1 MKHIS
6 LSSTSFLI
14 PSNDHWKLLKENFKI
29 TYQDYGKI
37 ITTKEKINFFS
48 EINIIFLA
56 DLIDFFELNPKNFNK
71 NKKILDKIIKLFNK
85 RLQSTSS
92 KIIIGVSEYLSDN
105 NITFSR
111 QKKLSEQLKI
121 YFLNKLYDLIKKN
134 KNLFVLNLDNSFS
147 KVGYN
152 NCFSSRNF
160 YLMNSRLSEFG
171 LNVLV
176 IELSSLMQ
184 RLVKTNS
191 KVLIVDCDNTLWGGV
206 IAEDGIKKIQIGQD
220 GIGRAFRDFQKA
232 IKNLKNSGIL
242 IALASKNEKK
252 DVLDVIKNHK
262 SMILKDDD
270 VTSYKINW
278 KEKTQNIIE
287 LSEELMLGLDSFVFW
302 DDNPVEREK
311 VKKNLKKV
319 NVIEP
324 HQDVSEWPKQISE
337 YIGFLKFTNTK
348 EDYLKTSQYKKRDK
362 FLLSKKKYNNDLE
375 YLKTIKLKI
384 NVNDLNNSNID
395 RAVQLTQKTNQ
406 FNFTTKRYDHK
417 TIKEFTKNK
426 KNSFLVN
433 IKDIYGDHGL
443 VALVLLKELNNY
455 LVIDTFLLS
464 CRILGRYIENW
475 ILGYIQKSAIKRK
488 LNGTIIQFN
497 KTEKNIPAMNFLSTI
512 KIDKYSKKLDSE
524 SLYKIL
530 NIKSNRTELFILKN
544 NKKITMANIYD

>member
-1 MKHIS
+1 
-6 LSSTSFLI
+6 
-14 PSNDHWKLLKENFKI
+14 
-29 TYQDYGKI
+29 
-37 ITTKEKINFFS
+37 
-48 EINIIFLA
+48 INIIFLA

-270 VTSYKINW
+270 VTS
-278 KEKTQNIIE
+278 
-287 LSEELMLGLDSFVFW
+287 
-302 DDNPVEREK
+302 
-311 VKKNLKKV
+311 
-319 NVIEP
+319 
-324 HQDVSEWPKQISE
+324 
-337 YIGFLKFTNTK
+337 
-348 EDYLKTSQYKKRDK
+348 
-362 FLLSKKKYNNDLE
+362 
-375 YLKTIKLKI
+375 
-384 NVNDLNNSNID
+384 
-395 RAVQLTQKTNQ
+395 
-406 FNFTTKRYDHK
+406 
-417 TIKEFTKNK
+417 
-426 KNSFLVN
+426 
-433 IKDIYGDHGL
+433 
-443 VALVLLKELNNY
+443 
-455 LVIDTFLLS
+455 
-464 CRILGRYIENW
+464 
-475 ILGYIQKSAIKRK
+475 
-488 LNGTIIQFN
+488 
-497 KTEKNIPAMNFLSTI
+497 
-512 KIDKYSKKLDSE
+512 
-524 SLYKIL
+524 
-530 NIKSNRTELFILKN
+530 
-544 NKKITMANIYD
+544 

>member
-1 MKHIS
+1 
-6 LSSTSFLI
+6 FLI

-191 KVLIVDCDNTLWGGV
+191 KVLIVD
-206 IAEDGIKKIQIGQD
+206 
-220 GIGRAFRDFQKA
+220 
-232 IKNLKNSGIL
+232 
-242 IALASKNEKK
+242 
-252 DVLDVIKNHK
+252 
-262 SMILKDDD
+262 
-270 VTSYKINW
+270 
-278 KEKTQNIIE
+278 
-287 LSEELMLGLDSFVFW
+287 
-302 DDNPVEREK
+302 
-311 VKKNLKKV
+311 
-319 NVIEP
+319 
-324 HQDVSEWPKQISE
+324 
-337 YIGFLKFTNTK
+337 
-348 EDYLKTSQYKKRDK
+348 
-362 FLLSKKKYNNDLE
+362 
-375 YLKTIKLKI
+375 
-384 NVNDLNNSNID
+384 
-395 RAVQLTQKTNQ
+395 
-406 FNFTTKRYDHK
+406 
-417 TIKEFTKNK
+417 
-426 KNSFLVN
+426 
-433 IKDIYGDHGL
+433 
-443 VALVLLKELNNY
+443 
-455 LVIDTFLLS
+455 
-464 CRILGRYIENW
+464 
-475 ILGYIQKSAIKRK
+475 
-488 LNGTIIQFN
+488 
-497 KTEKNIPAMNFLSTI
+497 
-512 KIDKYSKKLDSE
+512 
-524 SLYKIL
+524 
-530 NIKSNRTELFILKN
+530 
-544 NKKITMANIYD
+544 

>member
-1 MKHIS
+1 
-6 LSSTSFLI
+6 
-14 PSNDHWKLLKENFKI
+14 
-29 TYQDYGKI
+29 
-37 ITTKEKINFFS
+37 
-48 EINIIFLA
+48 
-56 DLIDFFELNPKNFNK
+56 
-71 NKKILDKIIKLFNK
+71 
-85 RLQSTSS
+85 
-92 KIIIGVSEYLSDN
+92 
-105 NITFSR
+105 
-111 QKKLSEQLKI
+111 
-121 YFLNKLYDLIKKN
+121 
-134 KNLFVLNLDNSFS
+134 
-147 KVGYN
+147 
-152 NCFSSRNF
+152 
-160 YLMNSRLSEFG
+160 MNSRLSEFG

-176 IELSSLMQ
+176 TELSSLMQ